1 MTDSFFSRRFFC
13 SSLAIA
19 SALALSGC
27 GTTGTTAQSRPMG
40 TVDTAMEK
48 ALKQAESQ
56 GDTQQTLML
65 LEQIHARNPDNV
77 VVATRF
83 AKTLREDEQLNKA
96 RLILSPYVKND
107 EADPEALTE
116 MSMIH
121 ISLGEYKDAEQ
132 YARQAITANSKDGHS
147 YLALGTA
154 LDAQGYHEQAEVAF
168 RRGLENWKGDTA
180 PILNNLALNLASQG
194 HLDEALNVLEKAREI
209 APQRME
215 IERNYRIIS
224 TLRETSGPPRGSE
237 GGAPKET
244 PLPDRKPDRA

>member
-1 MTDSFFSRRFFC
+1 MTYSSFSRRYFC
-13 SSLAIA
+13 SSLVIA
-19 SALALSGC
+19 SALLLSAC

-40 TVDTAMEK
+40 TVDSAIEK

-56 GDTQQTLML
+56 GDVRQSLIL
-65 LEQIHARNPDNV
+65 LEQIHTRNPDNV

-83 AKTLREDEQLNKA
+83 ARALREDEQLNKA
-96 RLILSPYVKND
+96 RLVLTPFVKSENS
-107 EADPEALTE
+107 DPEALTE

-121 ISLGEYKDAEQ
+121 ISLGQYKEAEQ
-132 YARQAITANSKDGHS
+132 FAREAITADSRDGRS

-154 LDAQGYHEQAEVAF
+154 LDAQNYHEQAEVAF

-209 APQRME
+209 APQRIE

-237 GGAPKET
+237 GGAPKEA
-244 PLPDRKPDRA
+244 PLPERKPGKA